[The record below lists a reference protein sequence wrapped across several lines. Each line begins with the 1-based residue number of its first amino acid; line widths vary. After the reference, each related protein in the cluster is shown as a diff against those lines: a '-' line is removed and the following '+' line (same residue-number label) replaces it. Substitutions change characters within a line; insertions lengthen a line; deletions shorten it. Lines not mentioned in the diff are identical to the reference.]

1 MKKTFAF
8 IVQLIFL
15 LIICKLGYYLAN
27 LLQLPVPG
35 NVIGMILLF
44 GLLQT
49 KVIKVEWIEL
59 TSGFLVKHLAFFFIP
74 ISISLMTMGWL
85 FIEFG
90 LPLALTLGI
99 SLIFGFIVSAWTVQ
113 KLSNRGEVKQHDSVH
128 HNI

>member
-8 IVQLIFL
+8 IVQLIIL
-15 LIICKLGYYLAN
+15 LIICKLGYFIAH
-27 LLQLPVPG
+27 LLHLPIPG

-44 GLLQT
+44 SLLQT
-49 KVIKVEWIEL
+49 KVLKVEWIEL

-90 LPLALTLGI
+90 LPLALTLGV

-113 KLSNRGEVKQHDSVH
+113 KLSHRGEVKQHDSAH
-128 HNI
+128 HNL

>member
-8 IVQLIFL
+8 IVQLILL

-27 LLQLPVPG
+27 LLHLPIPG

-113 KLSNRGEVKQHDSVH
+113 KLSHRGEVKQHDSAH

>member
-8 IVQLIFL
+8 IGQLFML
-15 LIICKLGYYLAN
+15 LIICKVGYYLAT
-27 LLQLPVPG
+27 LLHLPIPG

-44 GLLQT
+44 CLLQM

-90 LPLALTLGI
+90 LPLALTLGV

-113 KLSNRGEVKQHDSVH
+113 KLSIRGEDKRHDSAH

>member
-8 IVQLIFL
+8 IVQLIIL

-27 LLQLPVPG
+27 LLHLPIPG

-90 LPLALTLGI
+90 LPLALTLGV

-113 KLSNRGEVKQHDSVH
+113 KLSHRGEVKQHDSAH

>member
-1 MKKTFAF
+1 
-8 IVQLIFL
+8 QLIFL

-27 LLQLPVPG
+27 LLHLPIPG

-113 KLSNRGEVKQHDSVH
+113 KLSHRGEVKQHDNAH

>member
-8 IVQLIFL
+8 IVQLICL
-15 LIICKLGYYLAN
+15 LIICKLGYFLAN
-27 LLQLPVPG
+27 LLHLPIPG

-44 GLLQT
+44 SLLQT
-49 KVIKVEWIEL
+49 KIIKVEWIEL

-85 FIEFG
+85 FIKFG
-90 LPLALTLGI
+90 LPLALTLGV

-113 KLSNRGEVKQHDSVH
+113 KLSHRGEVKQHDSAH

>member
-15 LIICKLGYYLAN
+15 LIICKFGYYLAN
-27 LLQLPVPG
+27 LLHLPIPG

-90 LPLALTLGI
+90 LPLALTLGV

-113 KLSNRGEVKQHDSVH
+113 KLSHRGEVKQHDSAH

>member
-8 IVQLIFL
+8 IVQLIIL
-15 LIICKLGYYLAN
+15 LIICKLGYFIAH
-27 LLQLPVPG
+27 LLHLPIPG

-44 GLLQT
+44 SLLQT
-49 KVIKVEWIEL
+49 KVLKVEWIEL

-90 LPLALTLGI
+90 LPLALTLGV

-113 KLSNRGEVKQHDSVH
+113 KFSHRGEVKQHDSAH
-128 HNI
+128 HNL

>member
-8 IVQLIFL
+8 IVQLIIL
-15 LIICKLGYYLAN
+15 LIICKLGYYLAH
-27 LLQLPVPG
+27 LLHLPIPG

-74 ISISLMTMGWL
+74 ISISLMTMGWF

-99 SLIFGFIVSAWTVQ
+99 SLILGFIVSAWTVQ
-113 KLSNRGEVKQHDSVH
+113 KLSHRGEVKQHDSAH
-128 HNI
+128 HNL

>member
-8 IVQLIFL
+8 IAQLIFL
-15 LIICKLGYYLAN
+15 LIICKLGYYFAN
-27 LLQLPVPG
+27 LLHLPIPG

-90 LPLALTLGI
+90 LPLALTLGV

-113 KLSNRGEVKQHDSVH
+113 KLSHREEVKQHDSAH
-128 HNI
+128 HHI

>member
-1 MKKTFAF
+1 MKKIFTF

-15 LIICKLGYYLAN
+15 LIICKLGYYLAH
-27 LLQLPVPG
+27 LLHLPIPG

-90 LPLALTLGI
+90 LPLALTLGV

-113 KLSNRGEVKQHDSVH
+113 KLSHRGEVKQHDSVH
-128 HNI
+128 HNL

>member
-8 IVQLIFL
+8 IVQLIIL
-15 LIICKLGYYLAN
+15 LIICKLGYFIAH
-27 LLQLPVPG
+27 LLHLPIPG

-44 GLLQT
+44 SLLQT
-49 KVIKVEWIEL
+49 KVLKVEWIEL

-90 LPLALTLGI
+90 LPLTLTLGV

-113 KLSNRGEVKQHDSVH
+113 KLSHRGEVKQHDSAH
-128 HNI
+128 HNL

>member
-1 MKKTFAF
+1 MKKTIAF
-8 IVQLIFL
+8 IVQLIIL
-15 LIICKLGYYLAN
+15 LIICKLGYFIAH
-27 LLQLPVPG
+27 LLHLPIPG

-44 GLLQT
+44 SLLQT
-49 KVIKVEWIEL
+49 KVLKVEWIEL

-90 LPLALTLGI
+90 LPLALTLGV

-113 KLSNRGEVKQHDSVH
+113 KLSHRGEVKQHDSAH
-128 HNI
+128 HNL

>member
-15 LIICKLGYYLAN
+15 LFICKLGYYLAN
-27 LLQLPVPG
+27 LLHLPIPG

-90 LPLALTLGI
+90 LPLALILGV

-113 KLSNRGEVKQHDSVH
+113 KLSHRGEVKQHDSVH
-128 HNI
+128 HNL

>member
-1 MKKTFAF
+1 MKKTIAF
-8 IVQLIFL
+8 IVQLIIL
-15 LIICKLGYYLAN
+15 LIICKLGYFIAH
-27 LLQLPVPG
+27 LLHLPIPG

-44 GLLQT
+44 SLLQT
-49 KVIKVEWIEL
+49 KVLKVEWIEL

-90 LPLALTLGI
+90 LPLALTLGV

-113 KLSNRGEVKQHDSVH
+113 KLSNRGEVKQHDSAH
-128 HNI
+128 HNL

>member
-8 IVQLIFL
+8 IVQLIML
-15 LIICKLGYYLAN
+15 LIICKLGYYLAS
-27 LLQLPVPG
+27 LLHLPIPG

-44 GLLQT
+44 SLLQM
-49 KVIKVEWIEL
+49 KVIKVEWIDL

-90 LPLALTLGI
+90 LPLALTLGV

-113 KLSNRGEVKQHDSVH
+113 KLSNRGEVKRHDSAH

>member
-1 MKKTFAF
+1 MKKTLAF
-8 IVQLIFL
+8 IVQLIIL
-15 LIICKLGYYLAN
+15 LIICKLGYFIAH
-27 LLQLPVPG
+27 LLHLPIPG

-44 GLLQT
+44 SLLQT
-49 KVIKVEWIEL
+49 KVLKVEWIEL

-90 LPLALTLGI
+90 LPLALTLGV

-113 KLSNRGEVKQHDSVH
+113 KLSHRGEVKQHDSAH
-128 HNI
+128 HNL